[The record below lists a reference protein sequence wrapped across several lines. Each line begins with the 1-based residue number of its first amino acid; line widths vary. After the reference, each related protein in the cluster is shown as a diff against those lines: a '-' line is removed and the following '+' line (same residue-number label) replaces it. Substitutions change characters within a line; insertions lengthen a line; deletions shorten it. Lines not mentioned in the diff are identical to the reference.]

1 MTRTSPIC
9 PLPRTSTLLRRC
21 VTVVVALFVFGY
33 TAHSQTVQSG
43 NVDDFPDHDSLALK
57 EEWWLGFNAYGM
69 YSTGFGTL
77 TTTYVGGELEGEPG
91 INATTQGGVGYGI
104 GLGAM
109 LEYRPYQDPLGYSL
123 TIGGEW
129 RTFQSESSS
138 PVGDG
143 NASYNA
149 IFESNATAIYLVVMP
164 SVRYQITEA
173 GGFVSVGGLLELPLT
188 KTDSYLWQHEV
199 SNGELPEGRPGEQQ
213 TSIKFRTDVPLSMR
227 FGGQISIGHDF
238 LVGLFGYTGQ
248 ILAPYLSLSAGTA
261 VVSTPTSFNGLHLRA
276 GIQWRSGM

>member
-1 MTRTSPIC
+1 
-9 PLPRTSTLLRRC
+9 
-21 VTVVVALFVFGY
+21 VALFVFGY